1 MVYVTNVKNVRNVR
15 NVINGF
21 FGEKMTCENCGENDA
36 SVHYQQV
43 VNGKMSEMHLCGKC
57 ASEKGMVSFGSANQ
71 SPFGNL
77 IAGFMDEEEMFSGKG
92 KKLKLKCKCGWTGEN
107 LKKTGYLGC
116 PVCYKTFSKALSPLL
131 RRIHGNNKHIGK
143 KPSKI
148 SFTEHIIVDQQPP
161 EETYTEIPAQRLS
174 GKLDELVSLKAQLD
188 AAVKEERYEDAA
200 KFRDRIK
207 GLEIEK

>member
-1 MVYVTNVKNVRNVR
+1 
-15 NVINGF
+15 
-21 FGEKMTCENCGENDA
+21 MTCENCGENDA

-57 ASEKGMVSFGSANQ
+57 ASEKGMVSFSASNQ

-77 IAGFMDEEEMFSGKG
+77 IAGFMDEEESGSGTGKG
-92 KKLKLKCKCGWTGEN
+92 RKLKLKCKCGWTSEN

-116 PVCYKTFSKALSPLL
+116 PMCYKTFSKALSPLL

-143 KPSKI
+143 KPSKVT
-148 SFTEHIIVDQQPP
+148 FNEHIIIDRSFP
-161 EETYTEIPAQRLS
+161 EEVQREPQAQNLP
-174 GKLDELVSLKAQLD
+174 GKLDELLSLKAQLE

-200 KFRDRIK
+200 QFRDRIK
-207 GLEIEK
+207 GIEIEGK